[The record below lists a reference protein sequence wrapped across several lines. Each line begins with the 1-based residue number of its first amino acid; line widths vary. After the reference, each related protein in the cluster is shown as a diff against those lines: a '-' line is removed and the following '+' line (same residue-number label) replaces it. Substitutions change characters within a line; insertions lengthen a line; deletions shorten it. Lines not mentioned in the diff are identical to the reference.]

1 MTEAGSAEEELAN
14 VSGNDDVEKGAPTEG
29 AMEGE
34 SCNRDIT
41 EVTSQS
47 YGSKV
52 SDSCTGACFGFFL
65 FFASIA
71 LLIWN
76 EGRTVKQQKD
86 IDEGREMIIEL
97 DLNNYTNTSIPT
109 SFESHLVHAIGDLGT
124 SEVLIDPIFGV
135 SNVDSNITSNASK
148 LSSENIL
155 KLMRS
160 VEMYQ
165 WKESSSTTSH
175 KRLDG
180 STYQETTYSYSK
192 VWSSSVIDSSIFREK
207 SSTRTNPGS
216 LPFEPET
223 LIADPIYLGNRLQ
236 LEDSVVSS
244 LNWYDP
250 FDTIALEDVP
260 DATLRSQLSIYSSN
274 GFFYRSNLTSDS
286 SASSLNNPSV
296 GDARITFD
304 VVLPDTISII
314 AKLNPAATGGGSG
327 LGPYTTKRGG
337 SLLLIERGVY
347 TAEEMFIQAENDNTT
362 TAWILRFVGFFI
374 MVISILLILQPLATV
389 VDIIP
394 FVGDCIQS
402 TMEGF
407 LFPCIALLIAIPTS
421 LFVIS
426 LAWLAYRP
434 NIAIPIAVG
443 TFLIV
448 IFLFVRVRKSKLHQH
463 QTNDTAA
470 DSSFLPEKPQE
481 FNSNNNNDVT
491 LNAPYSA
498 AASPFNTQD
507 HNVNYYNT
515 VAGAEK
521 INDNN
526 GFAEALDHPV
536 PQWESD
542 NNPADIKQGN
552 TAIEEDVVFK

>member
-1 MTEAGSAEEELAN
+1 MTETGVAEEELAKAASN
-14 VSGNDDVEKGAPTEG
+14 NDIEKGSMTDG
-29 AMEGE
+29 ALEGE
-34 SCNRDIT
+34 SGNRDIT

-52 SDSCTGACFGFFL
+52 SNSCTGACFGFFL

-76 EGRTVKQQKD
+76 EGRTVKRQKD
-86 IDEGREMIIEL
+86 IDEGRETVIEL
-97 DLNNYTNTSIPT
+97 DLNNFTNTSIPT
-109 SFESHLVHAIGDLGT
+109 SFENQLVHAVGDLGT
-124 SEVLIDPIFGV
+124 SDVLMDPIFGM
-135 SNVDSNITSNASK
+135 SNVDHNITANTTK
-148 LSSENIL
+148 LTTENIL

-165 WKESSSTTSH
+165 WEESSSTTSH

-192 VWSSSVIDSSIFREK
+192 VWSSVVIDSSQFREK
-207 SSTRTNPGS
+207 STSRANPGS

-223 LIADPIYLGNRLQ
+223 LNADSIFLGNKLE
-236 LEDSVVSS
+236 LEDVVVGA
-244 LNWYDP
+244 LNWYEP
-250 FDTIALEDVP
+250 YDTISVDTVP
-260 DATLRSQLSIYSSN
+260 DATLRSQLSIYTSN
-274 GFFYRSNLTSDS
+274 GFFYRSNFTSDS
-286 SASSLNNPSV
+286 SNSSPNIPSV

-304 VVLPDTISII
+304 VVLPDTVSII
-314 AKLNPAATGGGSG
+314 AKLTPASTSGGSNG
-327 LGPYTTKRGG
+327 VDSYTTKRGG
-337 SLLLIERGVY
+337 SFFLIERGVY
-347 TAEEMFIQAENDNTT
+347 TAEEMFTQAENDNTT

-402 TMEGF
+402 TMEGC
-407 LFPCIALLIAIPTS
+407 LFPCIAMLIAIPTS

-434 NIAIPIAVG
+434 NIAIPVAVG
-443 TFLIV
+443 TLVIV
-448 IFLFVRVRKSKLHQH
+448 IYLFARVRRSRLHQH
-463 QTNDTAA
+463 QTNGTAA
-470 DSSFLPEKPQE
+470 DNSFQPQKPQE
-481 FNSNNNNDVT
+481 FNNNNSDVT

-498 AASPFNTQD
+498 TAPPYNTQN
-507 HNVNYYNT
+507 HNVKYNT
-515 VAGAEK
+515 EAGAEK

-526 GFAEALDHPV
+526 GFAEALDHPL
-536 PQWESD
+536 PLWGSND
-542 NNPADIKQGN
+542 NPADIKQGN